1 MKLEITDEWLARK
14 LERCDDLNVAAGG
27 MTAEQFK
34 KDVEER
40 TVTPSIFGQIP
51 TELGKVVRFVREQ
64 HGWTR
69 TELAELA
76 NVAAEDIVSLET
88 RIDFDPSPRTVTQLA
103 DACHFSRA
111 RFIQLANHRREN
123 AANNSALRFAAK
135 SQSTEGVTDEEYEA
149 VRALVE
155 GLSLRSLDES

>member
-14 LERCDDLNVAAGG
+14 LKRCDDLNVAAEG

-40 TVTPSIFGQIP
+40 TVTPSIFGHIP

-64 HGWTR
+64 HGWTQ

-76 NVAAEDIVSLET
+76 DVDAEEIVSLET
-88 RIDFDPSPRTVTQLA
+88 RMDFDPSPRTVTQLA
-103 DACHFSRA
+103 NACHFSRA
-111 RFIQLANHRREN
+111 RFIQLANHRRES
-123 AANNSALRFAAK
+123 AANDSELRFAAK
-135 SQSTEGVTDEEYEA
+135 SKSTEEVTDEEYEA

-155 GLSLRSLDES
+155 VLSQRALDES

>member
-1 MKLEITDEWLARK
+1 MKLEVTDEWLARK
-14 LERCDDLNVAAGG
+14 LKRCDDLKVAAGG
-27 MTAEQFK
+27 MTAEEFK

-40 TVTPSIFGQIP
+40 TVTPSVFGHIP

-76 NVAAEDIVSLET
+76 NVDTEDIVSLET

-111 RFIQLANHRREN
+111 RFIQLANHRRES
-123 AANNSALRFAAK
+123 AANDGLRFAAK
-135 SQSTEGVTDEEYEA
+135 SKSAEVVTDEEYEA
-149 VRALVE
+149 IRALVE
-155 GLSLRSLDES
+155 VLSQRSSDDS